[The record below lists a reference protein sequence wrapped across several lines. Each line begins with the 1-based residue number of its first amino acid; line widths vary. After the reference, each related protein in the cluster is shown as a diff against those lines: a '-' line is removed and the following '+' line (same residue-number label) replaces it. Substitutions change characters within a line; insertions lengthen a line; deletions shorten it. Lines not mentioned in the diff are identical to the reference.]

1 MLNLLPSLR
10 LKGRV
15 AGALA
20 ALSLVGAGLAPS
32 SVAGQIPQTENFVD
46 VQMVPKVKFDFF
58 KVDVEGQE
66 TALNSIAAT
75 LQAGDQFKMVPL
87 YNYPSFN
94 LIGNISA
101 GISDDPFSLHGRPP
115 SGLDR
120 FQPDT
125 NFNSS
130 DSYRVTMTYDGA
142 GLMTAAIERTNLP
155 EPAQGIPNFAAGML
169 PAPPAFTW
177 GNFNLLAMPGEQ
189 NPSIPY
195 PINFALRVTPEFN
208 WSQPFAGNF
217 IMISNGSNLTI
228 DGVGIGGIL
237 FDNKVFFDLN
247 SPDTLAMDK
256 IVFPDHEYIQPVG
269 MIDGEYQVNFNLH
282 GIERGTDNP
291 IEQKGVVFTEDNVLF
306 SLSPNVLV
314 GGQVRGRIEL
324 DPRLTPSG
332 PMEFSLSV
340 AGGPTAVMDWDKY
353 SDAAPVNA
361 PRPVQLAAAMATP
374 QRGQ

>member
-1 MLNLLPSLR
+1 LVLRVEKLKFTGGFAMLNLLPSLR

-189 NPSIPY
+189 NPNIPY
-195 PINFALRVTPEFN
+195 PINFALRSRRNSPGD
-208 WSQPFAGNF
+208 QPFKAAL
-217 IMISNGSNLTI
+217 IMGSRGSNLT
-228 DGVGIGGIL
+228 L
-237 FDNKVFFDLN
+237 
-247 SPDTLAMDK
+247 
-256 IVFPDHEYIQPVG
+256 
-269 MIDGEYQVNFNLH
+269 
-282 GIERGTDNP
+282 
-291 IEQKGVVFTEDNVLF
+291 
-306 SLSPNVLV
+306 
-314 GGQVRGRIEL
+314 
-324 DPRLTPSG
+324 
-332 PMEFSLSV
+332 
-340 AGGPTAVMDWDKY
+340 
-353 SDAAPVNA
+353 
-361 PRPVQLAAAMATP
+361 MAF
-374 QRGQ
+374 Q